1 MSKGASLRGA
11 RQSALR
17 TLALWVAQIALVV
30 YFLYCVH
37 AASYMRGKADGLAEA
52 PPASIS
58 TTLEEATVADPP
70 RQAMVSMTDE
80 EHKALVAASKTPKGL
95 EKKDQQLLQ
104 RMLKDAE
111 AELALFQD
119 EIPPTFMKKTISTP
133 FHGEMPDTH
142 QEVNAKCPRYVTMM
156 KPTHGL
162 GHQMGTFTTAMITA
176 LFFDLTYV
184 DAPYSDKSIHGDYP
198 GIGEFTGLSEGELQL
213 ADIEAKVAKVIEIDE
228 MPVEPTSPELPKLYE
243 PLRQA
248 FEEKYKDEC
257 NVLFKVCC
265 GAVSENER
273 VFLGARRCWIRKQTA
288 SASPP
293 Y

>member
-1 MSKGASLRGA
+1 
-11 RQSALR
+11 
-17 TLALWVAQIALVV
+17 
-30 YFLYCVH
+30 
-37 AASYMRGKADGLAEA
+37 MRGKADGLAEI
-52 PPASIS
+52 PPFTSSA
-58 TTLEEATVADPP
+58 LQEAVVVDPP
-70 RQAMVSMTDE
+70 RQAMVSMTE
-80 EHKALVAASKTPKGL
+80 REHEALVAASKTPKGMV
-95 EKKDQQLLQ
+95 KKDQEVLQ
-104 RMLKDAE
+104 RMLKNTE
-111 AELALFQD
+111 AELALYQD

-133 FHGEMPDTH
+133 FHGEVTDTH
-142 QEVNAKCPRYVTMM
+142 QKVNAKCPRYVTMM

-198 GIGEFTGLSEGELQL
+198 GIGDFTGLSEGELQL
-213 ADIEAKVAKVIEIDE
+213 ADVEAKVAKVIVVDE

-265 GAVSENER
+265 ER
-273 VFLGARRCWIRKQTA
+273 GREEGLGDTELLGRK
-288 SASPP
+288 
-293 Y
+293 